1 MNKSYQI
8 TQRTIKSGKMTKRAV
23 TSYRITTV
31 EVKYS
36 EKEAEMLKHD
46 LREVEVS
53 LAQWGLMVVG
63 LVFGIGGKGNVSSG
77 MKGVH
82 SFRGAPSAF
91 CSLPGIGW
99 LGDIPSSEVDVYKV
113 DGCSLKCGKIAYAL
127 TIKGGSARKVLIWY
141 HRKVVSFVRET
152 NSVMMIAKN
161 IFDPTSRD
169 LYELMSKIDKLIE
182 ERNTMDRFDAGR
194 VYEMNFSQLIKESEI
209 QDILMDSFIMEE
221 RIL

>member
-8 TQRTIKSGKMTKRAV
+8 TQRTVKIGKMTKRAI
-23 TSYRITTV
+23 TSYHITTV

-63 LVFGIGGKGNVSSG
+63 LVIGIGGKGNVSTDMTSD
-77 MKGVH
+77 H
-82 SFRGAPSAF
+82 SFRGAPSVF

-127 TIKGGSARKVLIWY
+127 TIKGGCASKILIWFR
-141 HRKVVSFVRET
+141 RKVVLFVRET
-152 NSVMMIAKN
+152 NSVQLIANN
-161 IFDPTSRD
+161 IFDTTSRN
-169 LYELMSKIDKLIE
+169 LYELMSKIDKHIE
-182 ERNTMDRFDAGR
+182 ERYFMNRFDTGR
-194 VYEMNFSQLIKESEI
+194 VYEMNFSNLIKDTES
-209 QDILMDSFIMEE
+209 
-221 RIL
+221 